1 MKSEP
6 LFKQHLV
13 GAVPALR
20 AFALT
25 LCRTGHLADDLVQ
38 ETLLRA
44 WEHQDQFSPG
54 TNFKAWI
61 FTILRNHY
69 YSHYRKAKRE
79 VLTDEAII
87 CGALHQ
93 PPEQLRC
100 LEFLAFKDALM
111 KLPAGHREALLLV
124 GASGFTIQE
133 AANICGVAEGTIKS
147 RVNRARNALSEFAA
161 DEVSFAPL
169 INSQTAPTFIGV
181 STI

>member
-61 FTILRNHY
+61 FTILRKWDVEEDLLEGMAN
-69 YSHYRKAKRE
+69 
-79 VLTDEAII
+79 EAEE
-87 CGALHQ
+87 L
-93 PPEQLRC
+93 
-100 LEFLAFKDALM
+100 D
-111 KLPAGHREALLLV
+111 
-124 GASGFTIQE
+124 
-133 AANICGVAEGTIKS
+133 
-147 RVNRARNALSEFAA
+147 
-161 DEVSFAPL
+161 
-169 INSQTAPTFIGV
+169 
-181 STI
+181 